1 VPSTAQHGPPR
12 TGEWL
17 HPTRRAV
24 NGAPSGKAVGEQAR
38 RSCDHSGSGAV
49 TKIARRRLAGLPL
62 RSKCSR
68 MAEKN
73 DDDRYSEEETAE
85 RAEKVIRRM
94 LATPPQPRKAAP
106 QKLAASNR
114 PRRPP
119 KKEPS

>member
-1 VPSTAQHGPPR
+1 VPSTAQHGPPQ
-12 TGEWL
+12 
-17 HPTRRAV
+17 
-24 NGAPSGKAVGEQAR
+24 NGRMVAPDAKSRQWRPSGKAVGEQAQ

-62 RSKCSR
+62 RSICSR